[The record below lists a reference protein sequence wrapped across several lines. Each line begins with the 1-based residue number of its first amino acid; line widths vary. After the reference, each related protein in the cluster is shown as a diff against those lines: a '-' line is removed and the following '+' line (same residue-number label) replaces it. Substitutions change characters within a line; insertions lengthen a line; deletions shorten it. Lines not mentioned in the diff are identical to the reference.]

1 MCIGCVPGVPLLL
14 WQVPV
19 AHLLHTGLFPA
30 VCGDNAVAAE
40 AVVAL
45 ALLKVAAVA
54 QGFAA
59 QGVLLPESLIH
70 IVPDEAA
77 LVHGEFLSQADITL
91 HASQGVAHIVHIFTE
106 QERLLRIVFQ
116 IFPDFRGSGV
126 HPALH
131 IGAVTPLFTPVAAL
145 VVDNPAGVLGPEK
158 VRHVQNVLPAE
169 ALVAAGPEENGH
181 MVLVPL
187 EHGVGSVQHAV
198 PPLRAAAGHIPAWLH
213 AGAAQGI
220 LLPGAVGL
228 HVGLV
233 HHVNAVFVAQLVPFR
248 PVGIVAGAHGVDV
261 VGMKHFHGG
270 VHVLLGNAAAAGGA
284 PLVAVNAV
292 QHKPLSVEQQKLVL

>member
-1 MCIGCVPGVPLLL
+1 MCIGRVPGVPLLL

-19 AHLLHTGLFPA
+19 AHLLHTGLLPA
-30 VCGDNAVAAE
+30 VGGDNAVAAE

-77 LVHGEFLSQADITL
+77 LVHGEFLSQADVAL
-91 HASQGVAHIVHIFTE
+91 HASQGVAHVVHIFAE
-106 QERLLRIVFQ
+106 QEGLLRIVFQ
-116 IFPDFRGSGV
+116 VFPDFCGSGV

-131 IGAVTPLFTPVAAL
+131 IGAAAPLLAPVAAL
-145 VVDNPAGVLGPEK
+145 VVDYPAGVLGAEE
-158 VRHVQNVLPAE
+158 VRHVQNVLAAE

-187 EHGVGSVQHAV
+187 EHGVGPVQHAL
-198 PPLRAAAGHIPAWLH
+198 PPLRAAAGHIPAGLH
-213 AGAAQGI
+213 AGAPQGI
-220 LLPGAVGL
+220 LLPGAVGF
-228 HVGLV
+228 HIGFV
-233 HHVNAVFVAQLVPFR
+233 HHVNAVLIAQLVPFR
-248 PVGIVAGAHGVDV
+248 PVGIVAGAYGVDV

-292 QHKPLSVEQQKLVL
+292 QHKPLSVEEQQPVL